1 MISDPPI
8 SAGAAEA
15 TGESLPNGAAGNVFG
30 NDSGDELDWESD
42 SDEDYS
48 DSDYQNDTEGSDTD
62 GGGGRRGRRS
72 SSRRDSDLS
81 KSVCIVFASYRHDV
95 IAIYINS

>member
-1 MISDPPI
+1 MISDPLI
-8 SAGAAEA
+8 NAGAAEA
-15 TGESLPNGAAGNVFG
+15 TGESRPNGAAGNVFD

-48 DSDYQNDTEGSDTD
+48 DSDYENDTGGSDTD
-62 GGGGRRGRRS
+62 GGGGRRRS

-81 KSVCIVFASYRHDV
+81 KSVRVVFASFRHDV
-95 IAIYINS
+95 IAIYFSS